1 MEIRRLNNIESREC
15 ACCSR
20 EVPHVELE
28 CVGGDQDGKRYFLPV
43 KTHKAPKC
51 GLWCAMAAD
60 AVRPTRNTH
69 GYEGH
74 CRKCNPKPPT

>member
-1 MEIRRLNNIESREC
+1 MEIRRLNNTEPREC
-15 ACCSR
+15 TCCGR
-20 EVPHVELE
+20 TVPHVELE
-28 CVGGDQDGKRYFLPV
+28 SVQDGKRYFLPA

-60 AVRPTRNTH
+60 AVRPTRHTH

-74 CRKCNPKPPT
+74 CPKCNPRPPS

>member
-1 MEIRRLNNIESREC
+1 MDVRRLTNFEPREC
-15 ACCSR
+15 AGCGQTVS
-20 EVPHVELE
+20 HVELE
-28 CVGGDQDGKRYFLPV
+28 CVGGEKDGERHFLPA
-43 KTHKAPKC
+43 KTHKAKC

-60 AVRPTRNTH
+60 AVRPTRDTH